1 MMLQLQVQ
9 LPPGADTLGPDD
21 RIVYAATATA
31 DPPAG
36 IPVIDYTEPS
46 GPWAIV
52 ALVPSQQG
60 YQVLWA
66 RAYRLDDDERDRR
79 HKEREQARRDEEARQ
94 RDAEEAAAESVLE
107 ALWDGDGEWPGLGSV
122 PYKALRKMAKE
133 AQLRAGSCNTSGLRS
148 MLWHWALR
156 EVRESDDE

>member
-1 MMLQLQVQ
+1 MMLQMQVQ
-9 LPPGADTLGPDD
+9 IPPGADTLGPDD
-21 RIVYAATATA
+21 RIVYYASGDLRAPSWPT
-31 DPPAG
+31 PAKMV
-36 IPVIDYTEPS
+36 PA

-52 ALVPSQQG
+52 AFCAPPAQPV
-60 YQVLWA
+60 VWA
-66 RAYRLDDDERDRR
+66 RAYCLDDDERDRR
-79 HKEREQARRDEEARQ
+79 YKEREQARRDDEARQ
-94 RDAEEAAAESVLE
+94 RDAEEAAADSVLE
-107 ALWDGDGEWPGLGSV
+107 ALWDGDGEYPGLDSV